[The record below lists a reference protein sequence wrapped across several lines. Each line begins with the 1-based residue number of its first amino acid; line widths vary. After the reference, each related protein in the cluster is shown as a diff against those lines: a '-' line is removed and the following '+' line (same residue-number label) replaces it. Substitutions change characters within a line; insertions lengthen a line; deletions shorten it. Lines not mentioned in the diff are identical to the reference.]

1 MFNMKEVVLECSNI
15 YKRYKKRKKN
25 LIVLNDISY
34 KFENGRV
41 YAIVGRSGSGKT
53 TLINMLGL
61 IRKPSAGKIILN
73 GLDTTK
79 FSERKLS
86 QIRNKNIG
94 FVFQSFY
101 LNPLMT
107 ASENIELPML
117 INKDI
122 SKEERI
128 KKVEYLLDVVEIEN
142 RSEHFPKELS
152 GGEQQRIA
160 IARALANNPDII
172 LADEP
177 TGSLDAENEK
187 NILQLLKKLS
197 KEGKCIIIVTH
208 SKIVRKYADVVLEI
222 RNGKLEEV
230 KNDKNFNK

>member
-1 MFNMKEVVLECSNI
+1 MSEVVLECKNI
-15 YKRYKKRKKN
+15 YKKFRKRKKN

-34 KFENGRV
+34 KFEKNKV
-41 YAIVGRSGSGKT
+41 YAIVGRSGAGKT
-53 TLINMLGL
+53 TLINIIGL
-61 IRKPSAGKIILN
+61 IRKPNSGEILLN
-73 GLDTTK
+73 GSNVTK
-79 FSERKLS
+79 LSERKLAK
-86 QIRNKNIG
+86 IRNKNIG

-107 ASENIELPML
+107 AAENIELPML

-122 SKEERI
+122 SKVDRN
-128 KKVEYLLDVVEIEN
+128 KRVEYLLDVVEIEN

-160 IARALANNPDII
+160 IARALANNPDIL

-177 TGSLDAENEK
+177 TGSLDPENEE
-187 NILQLLKKLS
+187 NILELLKKLS

-208 SKIVRKYADVVLEI
+208 SKTVKKYADVVLEI
-222 RNGKLEEV
+222 KNGKLEEV
-230 KNDKNFNK
+230 KNDRNTNK